1 MQPIKNNYIRMK
13 VAKLCLLVAM
23 PAEAKPLIQHF
34 NLIRQENFFGKLPPE
49 AYTGSY
55 RNIEILVV
63 VNGTDRIHGTNLVG
77 TQAATL
83 AAQVAIE
90 KFAPDLIINPG
101 TAGAFA
107 RNGSRIGDVYLS
119 HLHFVFHDRR
129 IPIPGWDAFGVGSY
143 PSYDTTAIATAL
155 GFKQGIVTTGNSL
168 DMTADD
174 ERIINQAGGQ
184 VKDMEAAALA
194 WVASLHEVPIF
205 SVKSITDLMDS
216 EKTTQEEFLENL
228 HAASV
233 ALKDACF
240 SIIDYLADNQNAD

>member
-1 MQPIKNNYIRMK
+1 MN
-13 VAKLCLLVAM
+13 VSKLCLLVAM

-34 NLIRQENFFGKLPPE
+34 SLVQQDGYFGKLPPL
-49 AYTGSY
+49 AYTGHY
-55 RNIEILVV
+55 RNIDILVV
-63 VNGTDRIHGTNLVG
+63 VNGQDPQHKVDLVG
-77 TQAATL
+77 TQPATL

-90 KFAPDLIINPG
+90 RFNPDLIINAG

-119 HLHFVFHDRR
+119 HQHFVFHDRR
-129 IPIPGWDAFGVGSY
+129 IPIPGWDTYGFGRY
-143 PSYDTTAIATAL
+143 PSYDTTTLAKAL
-155 GFKQGIVTTGNSL
+155 GYKQGIVTTGNSL
-168 DMTADD
+168 DMPAVD
-174 ERIINQAGGQ
+174 EQTITQIGGE

-194 WVASLHEVPIF
+194 WVASLHGVPFF

-228 HAASV
+228 HAASE

-240 SIIDYLADNQNAD
+240 AIIDYIAEGNDF